1 MYRFFRRNREK
12 LLKYLLIFFLSIV
25 SIGMVITLAPIPG
38 GDTTQIPANVLASFG
53 SQNITTQDL
62 QQRLSQQFSNSPT
75 GNNPALMAAFAPNT
89 LDEMILDEATLVEAR
104 RLGLQ
109 VSDQE
114 LSAAIRAYPGLSNNG
129 NFIGVDQYQ
138 QVIEA
143 ATGMTVAQ
151 FEAQLRDNLLSEK
164 LRDMVTDAL
173 QVSPAEIR
181 QEFLRR
187 NEKVKIDY
195 ALFDPNALAKD
206 APVTPPALDAY
217 FNAHRDRYKLPE
229 QRSVRYVLIDADHVR
244 SLVKLTDDDLRA
256 NYAQHIDQ
264 YRVPDRVK
272 VSHILFK
279 TTGKSV
285 DEVAKLKQTAQDV
298 LNQIHKGADFADLA
312 KKYSEDTTASKGGD
326 LGWIVRGQT
335 VKEFEDTAF
344 SLPPGQVSGLV
355 TTTYGIHLIKV
366 FDKQTAHMQTFDE
379 VKDSIRAQL
388 EKQKLDEAQGSLAA
402 QVEQALHADPQHF
415 DAVAGKFGL
424 KSAVTTPFKLNQPIP
439 DLGTSEG
446 LENLSFQLTP
456 NEVGQ
461 PVTLPKG
468 TVIIQ
473 LAQII
478 PAHAATLDEVRA
490 QVEQDYRNDQ
500 SKILVDQKAKEF
512 ADKAKNGDFQKV
524 AKSLNLDVKE
534 SKDFTRQD
542 TVDNLISAT
551 ELGDAFSLQPGQT
564 SGVVTA
570 GVNRIVLRVVS
581 RTPADESALAAQ
593 QGQLR
598 QQLLDQKR
606 ALAFEIY
613 RKNLKQE
620 LIRQKKLKINAGA
633 LKEFIAGY
641 AKTAT

>member
-25 SIGMVITLAPIPG
+25 CIGMVITLAPIPG

-195 ALFDPNALAKD
+195 VLFDPNALAKD
-206 APVTPPALDAY
+206 VPVTPPALDAY

-279 TTGKSV
+279 TTGKSA

-355 TTTYGIHLIKV
+355 TTTYGIHIIKV
-366 FDKQTAHMQTFDE
+366 FDKQTAHVQTFDE

-388 EKQKLDEAQGSLAA
+388 EKQKLDEAQTSLAA

-424 KSAVTTPFKLNQPIP
+424 KSAVTTPFKFNQPIP

-446 LENLSFQLTP
+446 LENLSFQLTQ
-456 NEVGQ
+456 NEVRQ
-461 PVTLPKG
+461 PVSLPKG
-468 TVIIQ
+468 AVIIQ
-473 LAQII
+473 L
-478 PAHAATLDEVRA
+478 
-490 QVEQDYRNDQ
+490 
-500 SKILVDQKAKEF
+500 
-512 ADKAKNGDFQKV
+512 
-524 AKSLNLDVKE
+524 
-534 SKDFTRQD
+534 
-542 TVDNLISAT
+542 
-551 ELGDAFSLQPGQT
+551 
-564 SGVVTA
+564 
-570 GVNRIVLRVVS
+570 
-581 RTPADESALAAQ
+581 
-593 QGQLR
+593 
-598 QQLLDQKR
+598 
-606 ALAFEIY
+606 
-613 RKNLKQE
+613 
-620 LIRQKKLKINAGA
+620 
-633 LKEFIAGY
+633 
-641 AKTAT
+641 

>member
-164 LRDMVTDAL
+164 LRDMVTDAI

-206 APVTPPALDAY
+206 VPVTPPALDAY

-279 TTGKSV
+279 TTGKSA

-415 DAVAGKFGL
+415 DAVAAKFGL
-424 KSAVTTPFKLNQPIP
+424 KSAVTTPFKFNQPIP

-461 PVTLPKG
+461 PVSLPKG

-581 RTPADESALAAQ
+581 HTPADESALAVQ

>member
-12 LLKYLLIFFLSIV
+12 LLKYLLVFFLGVV

-38 GDTTQIPANVLASFG
+38 GDTTQTPANVLASFG
-53 SQNITTQDL
+53 NQNITTQDL
-62 QQRLSQQFSNSPT
+62 QQRLTQQFSNSPV
-75 GNNPALMAAFAPNT
+75 GNSSVLMAQFAPNA
-89 LDEMILDEATLVEAR
+89 LDEMILDEATLVEAK
-104 RLGLQ
+104 RLGLE

-114 LSAAIRAYPGLSNNG
+114 LSAAIRSYPGLSNNG
-129 NFIGVDQYQ
+129 AFIGVDQYQ
-138 QVIEA
+138 QVIEQ

-151 FEAQLRDNLLSEK
+151 FEAQLRDNLLNEK
-164 LRDMVTDAL
+164 LRDMVTDAI
-173 QVSPAEIR
+173 QVTPAEIQ
-181 QEFLRR
+181 QEFVRR

-195 ALFDPNALAKD
+195 VLFDPNQLAKD
-206 APVTPPALDAY
+206 VPVTPQALSAY

-229 QRSVRYVLIDADHVR
+229 QRSLRYVLIDADHVR
-244 SLVKLTDDDLRA
+244 PLIKLSDDDVRA
-256 NYAQHIDQ
+256 YYAQHIDQ

-279 TTGKSV
+279 TTGKTPA
-285 DEVAKLKQTAQDV
+285 EVAKIKQTAQDV

-312 KKYSEDTTASKGGD
+312 RKYSEDTTASKGGD

-344 SLPPGQVSGLV
+344 SLQPGQVSGLV
-355 TTTYGIHLIKV
+355 TTTYGIHIIKV
-366 FDKQTAHMQTFDE
+366 FDKQTAHVQTFDE

-388 EKQKLDEAQGSLAA
+388 EKQKLDQAQASLAA
-402 QVEQALHADPQHF
+402 QVEQALQADPQHF
-415 DAVAGKFGL
+415 DTVAAKFGL
-424 KSAVTTPFKLNQPIP
+424 KSAVTGPFKFNQPVP
-439 DLGTSEG
+439 DLGMSEG

-461 PVTLPKG
+461 PITLPKG

-478 PAHAATLDEVRA
+478 PAHTATLDEVRA

-500 SKILVDQKAKEF
+500 SKTLAEQKAKEF
-512 ADKAKNGDFQKV
+512 VDKAKSGDFQKV
-524 AKSLNLDVKE
+524 ANSMGLAVKE

-551 ELGDAFSLQPGQT
+551 ELADAFSLPAGQT
-564 SGVVTA
+564 SGAVTA
-570 GVNRIVLRVVS
+570 GTNEIVFRVVS
-581 RTPADESALAAQ
+581 HTPADESALAAQ
-593 QGQLR
+593 QDQLR

-606 ALAFEIY
+606 ALAFEVY
-613 RKNLKQE
+613 RRNLKQE
-620 LIRQKKLKINAGA
+620 LIRQGKLKINQDA
-633 LKEFIAGY
+633 LRQFVSSFTKASG
-641 AKTAT
+641 